1 MHQRLTDEEETTQ
14 KLSQQLKQVDG
25 LKRQIEDLRGQLI
38 ECESEKKSLKTQQ
51 ERFALLLKESVHQG
65 DRIQTL
71 KDKNSH
77 LQAQLDE
84 AKANEMAMTHSKN
97 DLVEKIIK
105 IQDENDRISIEL
117 EGLRSLLAQDNEY
130 KLRRKTNVQSE
141 FIEKNLTL
149 QDVDVVGGVVDRVV
163 EKSPKK
169 GKIDGKADLKVKVRM
184 ITFYIIL
191 ILINKFLYVYSL
203 FTDGIS
209 REDNGNKNDAHFD
222 FKRGPSKG
230 SCD

>member
-141 FIEKNLTL
+141 YIEKNLTL
-149 QDVDVVGGVVDRVV
+149 QDVDVGGGGDRIV

-169 GKIDGKADLKVKVRM
+169 GKINGKADLKGKVRM
-184 ITFYIIL
+184 ITFYFIL
-191 ILINKFLYVYSL
+191 ILFNKFQYLY
-203 FTDGIS
+203 
-209 REDNGNKNDAHFD
+209 
-222 FKRGPSKG
+222 
-230 SCD
+230 